1 MGPLKPTL
9 QEVRLKDPFRQ
20 PGSYRGM
27 ISFQPLGKTTHDNS
41 PKSGMIEYKYFKVGP
56 EAVLYKLLNI
66 GPHCEKTKG
75 LDIGSCEYSHF
86 SFFLFDDF

>member
-1 MGPLKPTL
+1 
-9 QEVRLKDPFRQ
+9 
-20 PGSYRGM
+20 M

-41 PKSGMIEYKYFKVGP
+41 PKSGMIEYKYFKVGS

-75 LDIGSCEYSHF
+75 LDIGSCEYSHN
-86 SFFLFDDF
+86 SLFFLFDDF